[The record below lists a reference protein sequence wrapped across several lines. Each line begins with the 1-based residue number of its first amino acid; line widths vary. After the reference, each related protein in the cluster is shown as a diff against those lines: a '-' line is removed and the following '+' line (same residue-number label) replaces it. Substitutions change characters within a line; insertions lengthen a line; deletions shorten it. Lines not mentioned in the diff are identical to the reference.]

1 MIMLE
6 WIIYAFMNL
15 TVKQFRVAY
24 SCRLHIPEHI
34 PIYSIAHINL
44 LVNQTKEFISI
55 LKILHFIS
63 ELTSKLN
70 LQLILEKFHY
80 N

>member
-6 WIIYAFMNL
+6 WIVYAFMNL
-15 TVKQFRVAY
+15 IVKQFRAAY
-24 SCRLHIPEHI
+24 SCRLLIPEHI
-34 PIYSIAHINL
+34 QIYSIAHTNL

-55 LKILHFIS
+55 LKILHFIL
-63 ELTSKLN
+63 ELTSIS
-70 LQLILEKFHY
+70 LIY